1 MDPGTSKSTDGE
13 GAQSEGGVG
22 ELDTEMHG
30 PDSEQPGHGGGK
42 RRGVVN
48 ILPGLQEGG
57 LIKGALY
64 MVVGG
69 VARGPGF
76 RSLGVGRKCGR
87 M

>member
-1 MDPGTSKSTDGE
+1 
-13 GAQSEGGVG
+13 
-22 ELDTEMHG
+22 
-30 PDSEQPGHGGGK
+30 
-42 RRGVVN
+42 
-48 ILPGLQEGG
+48 
-57 LIKGALY
+57 LY